1 MSRVTEVGAIVRAA
15 AAGDGK
21 AWDDLI
27 DRYARLIWAVA
38 RSFGLSVADA
48 DDVSQTTWLRLA
60 EHLSR
65 LRDPDRVGLWL
76 AVTAR
81 NESLR
86 MLRRAR
92 RDRPFDPLA
101 DVRRAMAGPDVDSGV
116 LTQER
121 DQMLWRAFQSLPPN
135 CRVLLLMLT
144 AEPAFSYEEVSA
156 SLAIPVGSIG
166 PTRGR
171 CLERLRN
178 HAELRALRDDQA
190 VTARRTAS

>member
-1 MSRVTEVGAIVRAA
+1 MTEVGAVVRSA

-21 AWDDLI
+21 AWDALI

-60 EHLSR
+60 EHLGK
-65 LRDPDRVGLWL
+65 LRDPERVGLWL

-86 MLRRAR
+86 MLKRAQ
-92 RDRPFDPLA
+92 RDIPFDPLA
-101 DVRRAMAGPDVDSGV
+101 DIGRTAGGPDVDV
-116 LTQER
+116 QILTLER
-121 DQMLWRAFQSLPPN
+121 DQALWRAFQSLPAN

-144 AEPAFSYEEVSA
+144 AEPSLSYEEVSV
-156 SLAIPVGSIG
+156 SLAIPIGSIG

-178 HAELRALRDDQA
+178 NAELRACLRGEQA
-190 VTARRTAS
+190 VAARRTAS